1 MKKVMILMSLLL
13 SLSGVSSVSEAA
25 TELKLDLNLPAQ
37 SGEYHNPYVA
47 VWIENERGQ
56 SVRTLVLW
64 REGAKWLKDIRR
76 WWRKV
81 GRKDEAIVDAMTSAT
96 RPAGSY
102 QLKFK
107 ALDDQRQPLKH
118 GSYVLRIEIVRENG
132 GRSMTKQPFTLNG
145 ENHQFTLAKSLE
157 IAQSLFTIKE

>member
-1 MKKVMILMSLLL
+1 MKKLMILMSLLL

-96 RPAGSY
+96 RPAGNY

-107 ALDDQRQPLKH
+107 ALDDQLQPLKY
-118 GSYVLRIEIVRENG
+118 GNYVLRIEIVRENG
-132 GRSMTKQPFTLNG
+132 GRSMTMQPFTLNG
-145 ENHQFTLAKSLE
+145 ENHQFTVAKSLE